1 MFLPRL
7 TQKRFVAAAGQCDV
21 FLDSI
26 GWSGC
31 NSALESL
38 PNDLPIVT
46 FRGALMRG
54 QHSAA
59 ILEMMNMPETIA
71 RSIDEFV
78 AIAARLA
85 VDPQEHRMLKE
96 RIAANKHRLY
106 RDRACI
112 TALEDFLEASV
123 RPR

>member
-1 MFLPRL
+1 MGVNKFI
-7 TQKRFVAAAGQCDV
+7 AAAGQCDI

-38 PNDLPIVT
+38 PNNLPIVT
-46 FRGALMRG
+46 LRGALMRG

-59 ILEMMNMPETIA
+59 ILAIMDMPETIA
-71 RSIDEFV
+71 GNVDEFV

-85 VDPQEHRMLKE
+85 GDPQERGRLKE
-96 RIAANKHRLY
+96 QTAANKHRLY

-123 RPR
+123 RPA